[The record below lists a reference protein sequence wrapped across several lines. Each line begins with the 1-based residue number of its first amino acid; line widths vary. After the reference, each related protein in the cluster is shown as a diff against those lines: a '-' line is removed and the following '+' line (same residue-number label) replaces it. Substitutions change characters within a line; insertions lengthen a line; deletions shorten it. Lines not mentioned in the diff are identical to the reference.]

1 MVFVWKPS
9 VELAVTPKTVSVPV
23 YVPYTNGQWINTD
36 AGWYFKA
43 RTPVEET
50 VSHYGRWVNTPAA
63 GWLWVPGRVWAPAW
77 VDWKQND
84 NYVSW
89 APLPP
94 PANLVKGV
102 LSVPQIAE
110 NNYVTINRKYFLEP
124 DVYKYNT
131 IYYEKGII
139 NPISSMVRT
148 DGIVVINNTIINK
161 GPDVKII
168 QQVTGRTIEEVKIQR
183 VGSISEVKYSDRVY
197 SVYNPGF
204 KRFKSKGNSG
214 VTISKP
220 KSFKKFDDW
229 KVRKSDDQESNKDE
243 NNIRKENKG
252 NDNVKKNDGND
263 NVKKYN
269 DNDDVKKN
277 DGNDK
282 GKKNDGNDNGKKKD
296 DNDKGKKND
305 GKDNDKK
312 NDNKDN
318 GKGKK

>member
-1 MVFVWKPS
+1 
-9 VELAVTPKTVSVPV
+9 
-23 YVPYTNGQWINTD
+23 
-36 AGWYFKA
+36 
-43 RTPVEET
+43 
-50 VSHYGRWVNTPAA
+50 
-63 GWLWVPGRVWAPAW
+63 
-77 VDWKQND
+77 
-84 NYVSW
+84 
-89 APLPP
+89 
-94 PANLVKGV
+94 
-102 LSVPQIAE
+102 
-110 NNYVTINRKYFLEP
+110 
-124 DVYKYNT
+124 
-131 IYYEKGII
+131 
-139 NPISSMVRT
+139 MVRT
-148 DGIVVINNTIINK
+148 DRIVVINNTIINK
-161 GPDVKII
+161 GQDVKII

-243 NNIRKENKG
+243 NNIRKENINKG

-277 DGNDK
+277 DGNDNGKKKDDNDK

-296 DNDKGKKND
+296 DNDKGKK
-305 GKDNDKK
+305 DNGS
-312 NDNKDN
+312 DN
-318 GKGKK
+318 GKKMITRITEKEKNDSSII